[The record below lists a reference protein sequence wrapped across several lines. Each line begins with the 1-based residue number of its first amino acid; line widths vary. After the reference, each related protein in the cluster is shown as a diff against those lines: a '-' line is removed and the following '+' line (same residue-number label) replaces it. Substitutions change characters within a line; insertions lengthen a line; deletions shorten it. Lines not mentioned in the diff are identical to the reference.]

1 MNLRVTSMSES
12 ARLTC
17 MRVVQRLALACVL
30 SACGGG
36 GGASSFGG
44 VTQPGI
50 STAPAESGDSTAGS
64 SSTGSAAESSSSST
78 STTSTSSTG
87 DGVVWDMGM
96 PDFGPLQ
103 PAGCEG
109 KIDFLFV
116 ISTEGTMKPMQDRLL
131 ASFPGFMDAIKEQLP
146 IFDVHILSANTNSIV
161 ALDDCGDC
169 TDSCDPQGQLPLCGG
184 NFTACDK
191 KVGAGTTFPTGKYA
205 SNRRCSLDNG
215 ARYITSGQQDI
226 DEAFAC
232 IAKVGAGGAGITG
245 QAMVAALQPKINDPD
260 DEYACNGGF
269 LREDALLVVTLIQDG
284 YEKDSLGTVDE
295 WIAALRAA
303 KGGDDDAFM
312 VLVLTT
318 DVDLGYQQLCW
329 PNEYDPNPN
338 RLRTLANG
346 VEHGFVG
353 SICMEEYGAWFKERV
368 TYLVDLCD
376 DFVPP
381 G

>member
-1 MNLRVTSMSES
+1 
-12 ARLTC
+12 
-17 MRVVQRLALACVL
+17 
-30 SACGGG
+30 
-36 GGASSFGG
+36 
-44 VTQPGI
+44 
-50 STAPAESGDSTAGS
+50 
-64 SSTGSAAESSSSST
+64 
-78 STTSTSSTG
+78 
-87 DGVVWDMGM
+87 MGT

-116 ISTEGTMKPMQDRLL
+116 ISTGGTMKNDQERLI
-131 ASFPGFMDAIKEQLP
+131 ASFPGFIGGIKEQLP
-146 IFDVHILSANTNSIV
+146 TFDVHILSANTNSIIG
-161 ALDDCGDC
+161 LDDCGDC

-184 NFTACDK
+184 TFTACDK
-191 KVGAGTTFPTGKYA
+191 KVGAGVTFPTGEYA

-215 ARYITSGQQDI
+215 ARYITSGQQDL

-232 IAKVGAGGAGITG
+232 IAKVGVGGGGITA
-245 QAMVAALQPKINDPD
+245 QAMVAALQPKINNPD

-269 LREDALLVVTLIQDG
+269 LRDDALLVVTLIQDT
-284 YEKDSLGTVDE
+284 YDSDSLGTPDD
-295 WIAALRAA
+295 WIAALRTA
-303 KGGDDDAFM
+303 KHDDDDAFM

-318 DVDLGYQQLCW
+318 DVDLGYMQLCL
-329 PNEYDPNPN
+329 PNDYNPNPN
-338 RLRTLANG
+338 PLRTLGDG

-353 SICMEEYGAWFKERV
+353 SICMDSYGDWFKQRV